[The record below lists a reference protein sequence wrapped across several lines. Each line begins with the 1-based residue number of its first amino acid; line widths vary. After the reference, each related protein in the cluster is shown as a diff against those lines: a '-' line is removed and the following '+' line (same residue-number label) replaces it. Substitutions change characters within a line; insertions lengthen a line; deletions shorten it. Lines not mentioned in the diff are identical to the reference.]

1 MAKSGFWLKG
11 AKGKLAGATIYQQNG
26 ETIMREV
33 VKPSNPKTDAQLVQR
48 IVMNTVMG
56 AYSVMKE
63 ICDHSF
69 EGVKRGQDTMAYFMK
84 RNVKLT
90 RQAIERMQS
99 QGLDFYDM
107 YNFLGLGQKGFA
119 PNQYILSMGTLPQI
133 FCALN
138 DDQYW
143 YGFIPAVKTNTYQ
156 GVCDA
161 LGLERGDQLT
171 FLCIHE
177 RQGQTAE
184 NVQFDY
190 VRVILDPTA
199 ADGSQLP
206 MTTAFCDQNAI
217 VSPSIRNEGA
227 LMHIA
232 IDAEAGLSFSTRN
245 NTMLACAAI
254 ASRKSGNDWMRSTSI
269 LTYSQSGFNQDLG
282 TCLDAA
288 KNGND
293 FYIGNPQYLNNAG
306 EGGGSI
312 DPQGGQT
319 GDVSITS
326 VTCNNSPMTV
336 GTPFVTPSRT
346 QALSFEVKVNATG
359 VNGESVRI
367 ISSNANAQTVNANFV
382 NGVATANINVP
393 YSPSSLGDYTFTVK
407 LVKDGQEIATGYSI
421 EASMIQA
428 GGEDDGE

>member
-1 MAKSGFWLKG
+1 MAKTGFWLKG
-11 AKGKLAGATIYQQNG
+11 ANGKLAGATIYQQNG
-26 ETIMREV
+26 ETVMREV
-33 VKPSNPKTDAQLVQR
+33 VSPSNPKTTAQLIQR

-56 AYSVMKE
+56 AYSVMKA

-69 EGVKRGQDTMAYFMK
+69 EGIKKGQDTMAYFMK

-133 FCALN
+133 FCSLN
-138 DDQYW
+138 DENYW
-143 YGFIPAVKTNTYQ
+143 YGFIEAVKTNTYQ

-177 RQGQTAE
+177 RPGQTAE

-206 MTTAFCDQNAI
+206 MSTAFCADNAI
-217 VSPSIRNEGA
+217 VSPSIRNEGT
-227 LMHIA
+227 LQHIG

-293 FYIGNPQYLNNAG
+293 FYVGNPQYLNNAG
-306 EGGGSI
+306 QGGGAI

-319 GDVSITS
+319 GNLTITS
-326 VTCNNSPMTV
+326 VTVDNQPVTLGTPKTVAPTV
-336 GTPFVTPSRT
+336 GE
-346 QALSFEVKVNATG
+346 ALSLEVKVNATD
-359 VNGESVRI
+359 VTDESIRI
-367 ISSNANAQTVNANFV
+367 TSSNAAAQTVNANFV

-393 YSPSSLGDYTFTVK
+393 LSAQSVGDYTFTVK
-407 LVKDGQEIATGYSI
+407 LVKDGEEIATGYVI
-421 EASMIQA
+421 EASLLDNQP
-428 GGEDDGE
+428 DDGD